1 MKNLGLILISI
12 SLLSITFAQDT
23 QQDIQSIKVGLGY
36 LPDVQFAPF
45 YLAEV
50 EGLYAEQGLEVEFQH
65 GFASELYPLL
75 AQGKLDFVVAD
86 AEDVIGL
93 RSQDEEGAAFKY
105 ILALYQTVP
114 NALFSLES
122 AEIASLAD
130 LKGKTL
136 GMPGMF
142 GTSLTSLQAM
152 MRAAGLSEDDVTIEE
167 IGFTQLEAVISKRV
181 DVAMGFINNEPVV
194 LAEQGVAINVIPA
207 GETNP
212 SPGNGVITTD
222 AVLEDK
228 LLVQAFAQAT
238 QEAMRVTIDQPE
250 LAFESAKTYVENL
263 TDDRMQVLESS
274 IPLYE
279 SDTTDVLG
287 LGFTTVTAWEQTLE
301 LMKSTG
307 RVETDLSADAFF
319 DYSFLTLDGE

>member
-1 MKNLGLILISI
+1 MKNINKIILTLITLSLISF
-12 SLLSITFAQDT
+12 SLAQT
-23 QQDIQSIKVGLGY
+23 TVKVGLGY

-75 AQGKLDFVVAD
+75 SQGKLDFVVAD
-86 AEDVIGL
+86 AEDVISL

-114 NALFSLES
+114 NALFSLEDAGIS
-122 AEIASLAD
+122 SLAD

-152 MRAAGLSEDDVTIEE
+152 MQAEGLSEDDFTIEQ
-167 IGFTQLEAVISKRV
+167 IGFTQLEAVLSKRV

-194 LAEQGVAINVIPA
+194 LTEQGVAINVIPA

-212 SPGNGVITTD
+212 SPGNGVITSD
-222 AVLEDK
+222 AVLENNI
-228 LLVQAFAQAT
+228 LVQSFLNAT
-238 QEAMRVTIDQPE
+238 QNAMRMTIDQPE

-263 TDDRMQVLESS
+263 TEDRMQVLKSS
-274 IPLYE
+274 IALYE
-279 SDTTDVLG
+279 SETTSTMG
-287 LGFTTVTAWEQTLE
+287 LGVTPISAWEETLE

-307 RVETDLSADAFF
+307 RVETELSADAFF
-319 DYSFLTLDGE
+319 DYSFLVSPAPPTE